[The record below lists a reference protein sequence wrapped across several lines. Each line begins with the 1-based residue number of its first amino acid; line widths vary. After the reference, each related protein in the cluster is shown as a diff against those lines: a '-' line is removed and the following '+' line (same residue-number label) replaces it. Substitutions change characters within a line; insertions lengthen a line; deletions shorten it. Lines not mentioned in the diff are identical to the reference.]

1 MGKESCWFVYFVRCK
16 DNSLYTGI
24 TVDLSRRLH
33 EHNHSDK
40 GAKYTRCRR
49 PVSLVYY
56 QQCTSRSDASQKE
69 YAFKKITKLQKEKL
83 IEQFT
88 KNSDA

>member
-1 MGKESCWFVYFVRCK
+1 MEKESSWFVYFVRCK

-24 TVDLSRRLH
+24 TVDLARRLH

-49 PVSLVYY
+49 PVSMVYY
-56 QQCTSRSDASQKE
+56 EKCVSRSDASKKE
-69 YAFKKITKLQKEKL
+69 YALKNINKSEKEKL
-83 IEQFT
+83 IKQFT
-88 KNSDA
+88 ENMPI

>member
-1 MGKESCWFVYFVRCK
+1 MPEQPPAWFVYIVRCA

-24 TVDLSRRLH
+24 TTDLARRVD

-49 PVSLVYY
+49 PVHLVYNEPIHSK
-56 QQCTSRSDASQKE
+56 QAACKREWLIKQLSKSQKE
-69 YAFKKITKLQKEKL
+69 AL
-83 IEQFT
+83 I
-88 KNSDA
+88 S